1 MTRMQK
7 FLAGLGQTGRTIVV
21 SVFALFLA
29 AGVAQAATTISTN
42 ILTNGTLGVTGV
54 STFGGTAST
63 TISVAGVLTTPSSA
77 VALFL
82 GGASTTQFTLLSGDT
97 IKNASASSTVISGAL
112 QTTGGFTGTS
122 GTFST
127 TLGITGLATFLGGAS
142 TTQFTLNAGD
152 TIKNASASTTV
163 VSGTL
168 TPDLLNMTGATTL
181 ASTTATSFKVG
192 NLGTQMTQIVSG
204 YCVTAASALSA
215 SNATST
221 LTNVN
226 CTPYTSAGVAVTNL
240 TSGTSR
246 VLVMATSSLP
256 SYVLLQAASTTGTN
270 VINVNL
276 LNTSTSTTVASASYT
291 FNFLAF
297 Q

>member
-1 MTRMQK
+1 MNRIKTYLGSIGRGTRVLVLS
-7 FLAGLGQTGRTIVV
+7 LAVIFVG
-21 SVFALFLA
+21 
-29 AGVAQAATTISTN
+29 AGIAQAATTLSTN
-42 ILTNGTLGVTGV
+42 ILTNGTLGATGV

-97 IKNASASSTVISGAL
+97 IKNST
-112 QTTGGFTGTS
+112 
-122 GTFST
+122 
-127 TLGITGLATFLGGAS
+127 AS
-142 TTQFTLNAGD
+142 TTN
-152 TIKNASASTTV
+152 

-168 TPDLLNMTGATTL
+168 TPDVLAVTGATSL

-192 NLGTQMTQIVSG
+192 NLGTQMSQIVSG
-204 YCVTAASALSA
+204 YCVTAASALTGA
-215 SNATST
+215 NATST

-240 TSGTSR
+240 TAGTSR

-256 SYVLLQAASTTGTN
+256 SYVLIQAASTTGTAT
-270 VINVNL
+270 INVNL
-276 LNTSTSTTVASASYT
+276 LNTSTSTTVASAVYA
-291 FNFLAF
+291 FNFIAF